1 MPRRRSLL
9 SLLAAASAAVLPA
22 PAAAAPARSAGAFV
36 DSVGVNTH
44 IIYDDTAYGDFATV
58 RARLKELGVRHIR
71 DGICGTC
78 LWQWERYETLA
89 TDGIRLNAGAGWP
102 NATALQRT
110 QALAAMR
117 RLAPMIETIEGANE
131 WDLFSGRTS
140 TWPTEVRAHQSWL
153 ANAVRADAALR
164 TKPIIGPSLVFSWET
179 PSSWTILNDVSANL
193 DYGNSHGYAG
203 GLAPELAVDAELAR
217 AGQISGTKPMIQTE
231 GGYHNALGQGN
242 WDHPAVPEDVAG
254 AYMPR
259 MFLENFRRGVRRTYS
274 YELLDEWHGQARTNM
289 EASFGLLRSDF
300 GRKPAYD
307 SLRNLLTVLGEPG
320 APAGTTEVPVIVS
333 TTGGDVRQLLL
344 RKADGRVAV
353 VLWRAASLWDRVA
366 RTRTAVATV
375 PVTVAYTGTV
385 LTAATYAPV
394 ESAMARR
401 ATLADGGITLNV
413 GAAPVIL
420 ELTPAPIVPIATP
433 TPAPPTPTPA
443 PPTPTPA
450 PPAPPTPPRP
460 TPAPPAPTPAP
471 PAPTPAPPVST
482 PTRTPTPTPT
492 PKPRKPR
499 RPHTPSVTAK
509 TTTVK
514 TTTTTSRL
522 TKARC
527 RSAKAGSRLAKRC
540 RTANRARR

>member
-401 ATLADGGITLNV
+401 GDARRWRDHAQRRRRAGDPRAHSGADRPDRHANARAAHAHPRASHADARAARASHAAQAHPRAACTDAGPASTHP
-413 GAAPVIL
+413 GAAGLHADAHADAYADP
-420 ELTPAPIVPIATP
+420 EAAQAAPAAHALRHGEDHHGQNHDHDQQT
-433 TPAPPTPTPA
+433 
-443 PPTPTPA
+443 
-450 PPAPPTPPRP
+450 
-460 TPAPPAPTPAP
+460 
-471 PAPTPAPPVST
+471 
-482 PTRTPTPTPT
+482 
-492 PKPRKPR
+492 
-499 RPHTPSVTAK
+499 H
-509 TTTVK
+509 
-514 TTTTTSRL
+514 
-522 TKARC
+522 
-527 RSAKAGSRLAKRC
+527 
-540 RTANRARR
+540 